1 MESKLIGGC
10 AGTQFGCCPDGTT
23 SKADQQGSNCLVSFG
38 YTKVLSAD
46 VALPGVAKREYDQ
59 IVSGDVSIKKKGD
72 HKYKIAFN
80 QISDFLLYQVWS
92 DQTPNFNNDR
102 KVFNVKAT
110 DWVKAAFPNPP
121 ANPPFQPTCV
131 MELDFYNRYVFV
143 IKKAKVK
150 HEKVVFTVS
159 TKEINL
165 VNPTGNLNLLTVIP
179 QGTFLGMR
187 FDIDAALPKKSF

>member
-1 MESKLIGGC
+1 MIVNKQKMESKLIGGC

-23 SKADQQGSNCLVSFG
+23 SKADQQGSNCPSVP
-38 YTKVLSAD
+38 A
-46 VALPGVAKREYDQ
+46 PKREYDQ

-72 HKYKIAFN
+72 HKYKIVFN

-102 KVFNVKAT
+102 KVFNVKAV
-110 DWVKAAFPNPP
+110 DWVKDAFPNPP
-121 ANPPFQPTCV
+121 ANPPYQPTCV
-131 MELDFYNRYVFV
+131 MELDFLNRYVFV
-143 IKKAKVK
+143 IKKAKMQK
-150 HEKVVFTVS
+150 GKVVFTVS

-187 FDIDAALPKKSF
+187 SWNWKKRPTSPSCY